1 MGELAAWPQSRTG
14 YLDLRQGHRRFPTD
28 TVSGAPNRPADSG
41 AIMGMTPTDYD
52 SYLTLE
58 EAIAA
63 LEDLYATGKVLPSEQ
78 PRIEH
83 RPGEPRQY
91 VIVIGRRIQSVC
103 ACGILSDYDV
113 RSFPTDQGRFRFSRP
128 VAAMVALSTSTS

>member
-1 MGELAAWPQSRTG
+1 
-14 YLDLRQGHRRFPTD
+14 
-28 TVSGAPNRPADSG
+28 
-41 AIMGMTPTDYD
+41 MGMTAADYD
-52 SYLTLE
+52 SYLMLE

-91 VIVIGRRIQSVC
+91 VIVIGRRSKSV
-103 ACGILSDYDV
+103 A
-113 RSFPTDQGRFRFSRP
+113 
-128 VAAMVALSTSTS
+128 